1 MGSRGGISRERFF
14 CYAFLASTCWYF
26 FPGYIFQALS
36 FFNWVCWIAPNNV
49 VVNQLFGYNTGLV
62 RFLYCDVAHD
72 VSLTHASRACPSSPS
87 IGHKSRTLVP
97 LSRLRGG
104 LRRTSPLASFSSSVS
119 LSCQVPSGDE
129 TTMLTRS
136 HRVHHS
142 RALLHECLV
151 QPVHAVR
158 SRR

>member
-1 MGSRGGISRERFF
+1 MGNRGGISREKFF
-14 CYAFLASTCWYF
+14 FLGFLASTCWYF

-62 RFLYCDVAHD
+62 RFLYCDVPHD

-87 IGHKSRTLVP
+87 IGHKSRTLAP
-97 LSRLRGG
+97 LLRPRGG

-119 LSCQVPSGDE
+119 L
-129 TTMLTRS
+129 
-136 HRVHHS
+136 
-142 RALLHECLV
+142 
-151 QPVHAVR
+151 VR
-158 SRR
+158 YHPATNRRC